1 MVGCSGSSSTG
12 GESRLVVQNFNQNL
26 LPGVMI
32 NSPLV
37 FTFSADVDPATVNS
51 NTIQIWTTIDS
62 KRHDAAGVFEV
73 SGRTVTWFPQM
84 TSKIYPL
91 DVQQSNT
98 TPIMPSDSGM
108 NTFASNNMS
117 YAVLM
122 QASPNP
128 NTVKSVSG
136 APLLE
141 AFSSTFDTIQG
152 PVINTP
158 GNSQVVTGIFDA
170 KAPYFRDTIRV
181 ADVLAYG
188 GTLVPPDGFRGWLLN
203 PTSTAGEN
211 PLFVAPG
218 FLEDPFHGAKKQWT
232 NLDRDRT
239 GEMVDGIFGLQL
251 VPFVSK
257 AEMDP
262 MSPFYEGYVFNP
274 NGPQDD
280 ERFISNL
287 QNAKSSAKGRV
298 KVVEGLN
305 IYFTQ
310 ELGCDSFLDL
320 NGNPKT
326 YDKSPFEVK
335 VLPTASTDPTP
346 LPEQDFTLTF
356 VNNTQ
361 LHAAL
366 VNLTLKSVIK
376 SGWVYLRVKAGDV
389 RGMPGGRLENN
400 ILEDFYFIWPVHIDA
415 L

>member
-1 MVGCSGSSSTG
+1 MVGCNSSSSSG

-73 SGRTVTWFPQM
+73 SGRTVTWYPQM

-170 KAPYFRDTIRV
+170 KAPYFRNTIRV

-188 GTLVPPDGFRGWLLN
+188 GTLVPPTGFRGWLLN
-203 PTSTAGEN
+203 PVSSGGEN
-211 PLFVAPG
+211 PMFIAPG
-218 FLEDPFHGAKKQWT
+218 FLTDSINGAMADWT

-239 GEMVDGIFGLQL
+239 GELVDGLFGIQL
-251 VPFVSK
+251 VPALS
-257 AEMDP
+257 ALDMANN
-262 MSPFYEGYVFNP
+262 VFNP
-274 NGPQDD
+274 SGPQDD

-287 QNAKSSAKGRV
+287 QGQQQGRGRV
-298 KVVEGLN
+298 VDGLN

-310 ELGCDSFLDL
+310 ELGCDSFLDS

-326 YDKSPFEVK
+326 YNTTPFEVK
-335 VLPTASTDPTP
+335 VLPTAGTDPTP
-346 LPEQDFTLTF
+346 LPEQEFTLTF

-361 LHAAL
+361 AHAAL
-366 VNLTLKSVIK
+366 VNLTLKSVVK
-376 SGWVYLRVKAGDV
+376 TGWIYLRVVAGDV

-400 ILEDFYFIWPVHIDA
+400 FLEDFYFIWPAKINA
-415 L
+415 Q